1 MSKLYKGIDVSHHQ
15 GKIDW
20 RQVKAASIDF
30 AILRCGYIKS
40 KETVDSQ
47 FENNYAGASSINI
60 PLGIFFYSYALTE
73 AAARKEAEFCYK
85 LIKDKKIALPVFY
98 DMEEKAQLN
107 LGKQKVLTLF
117 NIFKSYLTSK
127 GVKVGIYSFD
137 TAFANIFDASI
148 QNNNPVW
155 VATVDRKPY
164 YCKKY
169 SVWQYSWKGKI
180 AGINTDVDLDYCYDE
195 SYFTTSTSSI
205 ATKKN
210 TYEDYIPNNIKFYKD
225 RSKNVIS
232 TYSLSK
238 YSNLKLSDHFQVKEF
253 ASKNAVKTWSD
264 DVKVHNK
271 LIEIL
276 EALYNKLDCSK
287 IIVNSGYRTKEH
299 DKYVGG
305 NGAGQHTL
313 GRAADI
319 TCYDKKGKIIPAQYV
334 CIALEDMGNVYGI
347 GYITPTSTHVDT
359 RSKDKK
365 WWGDETKSGAPNISR
380 LGYNSFHDY
389 FKI

>member
-20 RQVKAASIDF
+20 NKVKAAGVDF

-40 KETVDSQ
+40 KEMVDEQ
-47 FENNYAGASSINI
+47 FENNYAEASSMNI
-60 PLGIFFYSYALTE
+60 PIGVYFYSYALTE
-73 AAARKEAEFCYK
+73 EAARKEAEFCYK
-85 LIKDKKIALPVFY
+85 LIKDKKLSFPVFY
-98 DMEEKAQLN
+98 DMEEKAQLD
-107 LGKQKVLTLF
+107 LGKQKVLTLY
-117 NIFKSYLTSK
+117 NAFKSYLKSE
-127 GVKVGIYSFD
+127 GIEVSVYSFD
-137 TAFANIFDASI
+137 SAFASIFDTSV
-148 QNNNPVW
+148 QNANPVW
-155 VATVDRKPY
+155 VARVDRKCSF
-164 YCKKY
+164 CKKY
-169 SVWQYSWKGKI
+169 TFWQYSWKGKI
-180 AGINTDVDLDYCYDE
+180 AGINGDVDLDYCYDD
-195 SYFTTSTSSI
+195 SYFTTSTSSV
-205 ATKKN
+205 AKQ
-210 TYEDYIPNNIKFYKD
+210 TYESYIPSNIKFYKD
-225 RSKNVIS
+225 RSENVIS
-232 TYSLSK
+232 TYLLSK
-238 YSNLKLSDHFQVKEF
+238 HSNLKLSDHFQVKEF
-253 ASKNAVKTWSD
+253 ASKNAVKTWSN

-276 EALYNKLDCSK
+276 EALFNKLDCSK
-287 IIVNSGYRTKEH
+287 IIVNSGYRTQEH

-319 TCYDKKGKIIPAQYV
+319 TCYDKKGRVIPAQYV
-334 CIALEDMGNVYGI
+334 CVALEDMDNVYGI

-365 WWGDETKSGAPNISR
+365 WWGDESKSGAPNISR

>member
-20 RQVKAASIDF
+20 NKVKAEGIDF

-40 KETVDSQ
+40 KETVDEQ
-47 FENNYAGASSINI
+47 FENNYAGASSMNI
-60 PLGIFFYSYALTE
+60 PIGVFFYSYALTE
-73 AAARKEAEFCYK
+73 AAAREEAEFCYK
-85 LIKDKKIALPVFY
+85 LIKDKKLSFPVFY
-98 DMEEKAQLN
+98 DMEEKAQLD
-107 LGKQKVLTLF
+107 LGKQKVLTLY
-117 NIFKSYLTSK
+117 NVFKGYLKSK
-127 GVKVGIYSFD
+127 DIEVGVYSFD
-137 TAFANIFDASI
+137 SAFASIFDTSV
-148 QNNNPVW
+148 QNANPVW
-155 VATVDRKPY
+155 VARVDGEPSF
-164 YCKKY
+164 CKKY
-169 SVWQYSWKGKI
+169 TFWQYSWKGKI
-180 AGINTDVDLDYCYDE
+180 AGINGDVDLDYCYDDG
-195 SYFTTSTSSI
+195 YFTTSTSSV
-205 ATKKN
+205 AEQ
-210 TYEDYIPNNIKFYKD
+210 TYESYIPSNIKFYKD
-225 RSKNVIS
+225 RSENVIS
-232 TYSLSK
+232 TYLLSK
-238 YSNLKLSDHFQVKEF
+238 HSNLKLSDHFQVKEF
-253 ASKNAVKTWSD
+253 ASKNAVKTWSN

-276 EALYNKLDCSK
+276 EALFNKLDCSK
-287 IIVNSGYRTKEH
+287 IIVNSGYRTEEH

-305 NGAGQHTL
+305 NGIGQHTL

-319 TCYDKKGKIIPAQYV
+319 TCYDKKGRVIPAQYV
-334 CIALEDMGNVYGI
+334 CVALEDMGNVYGI

>member
-1 MSKLYKGIDVSHHQ
+1 MSKIYKGIDVSYHQ
-15 GKIDW
+15 GKINW
-20 RQVKAASIDF
+20 NKVKAAGIDF

-40 KETVDSQ
+40 KETVDEQ
-47 FENNYAGASSINI
+47 FENNYAGASSMNI
-60 PLGIFFYSYALTE
+60 PLGVFFYSYALTE

-85 LIKDKKIALPVFY
+85 LIKDKKLSFPVFY
-98 DMEEKAQLN
+98 DMEEKAQLD
-107 LGKQKVLTLF
+107 LGKQKVLTLYSV
-117 NIFKSYLTSK
+117 FKGYLKSK
-127 GVKVGIYSFD
+127 GIEVGVYTFD
-137 TAFANIFDASI
+137 SAFASIFDISV
-148 QNNNPVW
+148 QNANPVW
-155 VATVDRKPY
+155 VARVDGKPSF
-164 YCKKY
+164 CKKY
-169 SVWQYSWKGKI
+169 SFWQYSWKGKI
-180 AGINTDVDLDYCYDE
+180 AGINGDVDLDYCYNDN
-195 SYFTTSTSSI
+195 YFTTSTPSV
-205 ATKKN
+205 AKQ
-210 TYEDYIPNNIKFYKD
+210 TYESYIPSNIKFYKD

-232 TYSLSK
+232 TYQLSK
-238 YSNLKLSDHFQVKEF
+238 HSNLKLSDHFQVKEF
-253 ASKNAVKTWSD
+253 ASKNAVKTWSN
-264 DVKVHNK
+264 DVKIHNK

-319 TCYDKKGKIIPAQYV
+319 TCYDKKGKVIPAQCV
-334 CIALEDMGNVYGI
+334 CVALEDMGNIYGI

-380 LGYNSFHDY
+380 LGYSSFHDY

>member
-20 RQVKAASIDF
+20 KQAKAEGIDF

-40 KETVDSQ
+40 KETVDEQ
-47 FENNYAGASSINI
+47 FENNYAGASSMNI
-60 PLGIFFYSYALTE
+60 PIGVFFYSYALTE
-73 AAARKEAEFCYK
+73 AAAREEAEFCYK
-85 LIKDKKIALPVFY
+85 LIKDKKLSFPVFY
-98 DMEEKAQLN
+98 DMEEKAQLD
-107 LGKQKVLTLF
+107 LGKQKVLTLY
-117 NIFKSYLTSK
+117 NVFKGYLKSK
-127 GVKVGIYSFD
+127 DIEVGVYSFD
-137 TAFANIFDASI
+137 SAFASIFDTSV
-148 QNNNPVW
+148 QNANPVW
-155 VATVDRKPY
+155 VARVDGEPSF
-164 YCKKY
+164 CKKY
-169 SVWQYSWKGKI
+169 TFWQYSWKGKI
-180 AGINTDVDLDYCYDE
+180 AGINGDVDLDYCYDDG
-195 SYFTTSTSSI
+195 YFTTSTSSV
-205 ATKKN
+205 AEQ
-210 TYEDYIPNNIKFYKD
+210 TYESYIPSNIKFYKD
-225 RSKNVIS
+225 RSENVIS
-232 TYSLSK
+232 TYLLSK
-238 YSNLKLSDHFQVKEF
+238 HSNLKLSDHFQVKEF
-253 ASKNAVKTWSD
+253 ASKNAVKTWSN

-276 EALYNKLDCSK
+276 EALFNKLDCSK
-287 IIVNSGYRTKEH
+287 IIVNSGYRTEEH

-305 NGAGQHTL
+305 NGIGQHTL

-319 TCYDKKGKIIPAQYV
+319 TCYDKKGRVIPAQYV
-334 CIALEDMGNVYGI
+334 CVALEDMGNVYGI